1 MGDGNLDKLLQTKSI
16 FSAYEYKRNTKLA
29 REIETRTITSFIAAI
44 QETKLRFYLKDVLP
58 AFTKILRWTSKLF
71 CQLILQH
78 WMVP

>member
-44 QETKLRFYLKDVLP
+44 QETKLCFFLKDVLP
-58 AFTKILRWTSKLF
+58 ALPRYGAGPLNYFVS
-71 CQLILQH
+71 
-78 WMVP
+78 